1 MGGLNLK
8 KEDDTLYDLE
18 NQTVFWIMCL
28 FYLFLAEDISMEKM
42 WKEFAEEI
50 KTQSRFF
57 PKSGLLA
64 EVEKMTTYATNTIRK
79 REIFYRA
86 RNYHTNLEYAEK
98 ELVQLLPE
106 LQKQFPELGL
116 LEEDIQ
122 SETVIS
128 FLETFNGI
136 TGSGEGTINR
146 KITEL
151 KKDNGGFYGFDSKN
165 SDAPNSQRTGDGR
178 ANAKHISFLYTAFDV
193 ETAIMEIAPKIDQ
206 PVSVAEVEL
215 NKDLKVFDFSNFH
228 KDGGS
233 EGITLTSLSKYFSS
247 PNYNDESEYLPTQ
260 YLCEYIRELGFEGVC
275 FNSSVNS
282 GHKNL
287 VIFDCISAR
296 KPYKIIGSKVYK
308 VREQNIMFD
317 QILPQY

>member
-1 MGGLNLK
+1 MK
-8 KEDDTLYDLE
+8 KEEDALYDLD
-18 NQTVFWIMCL
+18 NQTDFWVMCL
-28 FYLFLAEDISMEKM
+28 FYLFLVEDISMEKM
-42 WKEFAEEI
+42 WKKFVEEI

-64 EVEKMTTYATNTIRK
+64 EVKKMTTYATNTIRK
-79 REIFYRA
+79 GEIFYRA

-106 LQKQFPELGL
+106 LQKQFPDLDL
-116 LEEDIQ
+116 LEEDVQ
-122 SETVIS
+122 SDSVIS
-128 FLETFNGI
+128 LLEMFGGMAGN
-136 TGSGEGTINR
+136 SGEMINR

-151 KKDNGGFYGFDSKN
+151 KKSNGGFYGFDSKN

-193 ETAIMEIAPKIDQ
+193 ETAIMEIAPKIGQ
-206 PVSVAEVEL
+206 PVSVAQVEL
-215 NKDLKVFDFSNFH
+215 SKDIKVFDFSNFH
-228 KDGGS
+228 EDGGS
-233 EGITLTSLSKYFSS
+233 EGMALSSLSNYFSS

-260 YLCEYIRELGFEGVC
+260 YLCEYIRGLGFEGVC

-287 VIFDCISAR
+287 VIFDCISAK

-308 VREQNIMFD
+308 VREQKIMFD